1 MFCFKYLLLALPLL
15 ILGANAYAA
24 SMFPSSTLIS
34 IASSTP
40 SSIVGVDLNRDANI
54 DIAVTDS
61 TNNRVSV
68 LLNNG
73 AGAFPAITS
82 YNTGGATPVA
92 LSANRLNHD
101 AYTDLVMANSGNSRL
116 SLFYADAS
124 ANFQLLPAAT
134 TLAGGPGYASAD
146 RYSSMATGLT
156 PVDVM
161 SADINGDTYTDVV
174 AVNSGG
180 NTVSV
185 WLGTSAAGAGFSAPS
200 VYAVGT
206 APQAAVLGD
215 VDRNGSIDLVVANG
229 SAISISVLL
238 NNGAGVFNTKVD
250 YPALTVAQQGAD
262 PAAQPRSIAL
272 GDLNGDGNP
281 DVVVGNSGSRNISV
295 LLGNG
300 AGAFAAPVL
309 VNALGSSPMAI
320 AIADMNGDAR
330 QDIVT
335 ANLTG
340 EVSILL
346 GNGTGAFPG
355 PSLNFPAGTSPAAM
369 AIADFNKDG
378 KPDVLTANSG
388 SADIYIQTNQ
398 WITDTTPPNGIAII
412 KTTANVNSGLAGALA
427 KDIYTTLDGIIAAV
441 NAAPNTAPGFY
452 DNYTNVLQV
461 SVSYGCNDTDTGC
474 QQMQYS
480 VNGGGWSRWEK
491 LPLGAYN
498 FNITL
503 PAGDGVKDVQLR
515 FADGSGNV
523 SAIVSDSITLD
534 TIAPSGT
541 LLIANGAAVIN
552 SYSAVSIDYNCSDAG
567 GSGCAA
573 VVGGFGGSVTS
584 NPYGA
589 TNFDSNGI
597 AKYTW
602 NMGAING
609 TKTETVQFSDL
620 AGNLSATITD
630 SIILDT
636 IAPAAP
642 LIQLPATQFGNNT
655 RPLISGTAEANSTVD
670 LLDGISPLSQVTAS
684 ATGLWS
690 YTPAVPLAAGVHQ
703 FTATATD
710 VAGNRGAASTSL
722 VYVVDLVAPILTL
735 QGASTVTLTAGTPF
749 ADPYA
754 TVQDNLSVGLVVTRT
769 GLLDIYTAGSYTLVY
784 HAVDQAGNAAT
795 PVQRTVIVTDVVPP
809 VIILLGGNPYVM
821 PQGYPYV
828 DPGVTVTDNVNSGL
842 TAVVSGSVNTAT
854 LGSYLLTYNATDL
867 SGNKAIAVTRTV
879 NVTDQTAPLITLTGG
894 NAIALSIGAPFVDP
908 GAVVTD
914 NVDKN
919 LTASVTGAV
928 NSAVMGAYSLTYS
941 AVDTAGNNA
950 VPVVRTVT
958 VGDTSPPVIGLLG
971 NNPLVWAVG
980 VPFADPGSTV
990 TDNLDV
996 GLTATA
1002 VGTVNDAV
1010 VGGYSI
1016 TYNAIDNAGNAAV
1029 TVIRTVNVKDFTP
1042 PVISLL
1048 GGSPY
1053 TVAQGVTYVDPGV
1066 TVSDNVDIGLTA
1078 TVSGSVNTA
1087 LAGNY
1092 SLTYSATD
1100 AAGNVATKT
1109 RQVTV
1114 ADTTPPVI
1122 TLVGANPYSLAQGT
1136 IYVEPGVQVVD
1147 NVDGNLNA
1155 LISGTVNGNVVGA
1168 YPVSYNA
1175 IDQAG
1180 NAAITVVRTV
1190 NVIDQT
1196 APVLSLNGVNP
1207 MTLSLGAVFIDPGVT
1222 ISDNVDVGLT
1232 AIVTGAVNGNAVG
1245 SYSVTYQA
1253 IDAAGNSG
1261 VVSRVVNVVDQAA
1274 PVITLL
1280 GNNPYTMNVGDLFVD
1295 PGSVVVDNLDVGLN
1309 ASVSGTVNSSTPGSY
1324 SLIYQVV
1331 DSSGNSATASRT
1343 VQVVDTIVPVIIL
1356 NGGAVIT
1363 LPVGTV
1369 FNDPGSVVT
1378 DNVDS
1383 GLLAT
1388 VSGSVNSV
1396 LPGQY
1401 LLTYQAVDLSGNNA
1415 IAVTRTVN
1423 VVDPQAP
1430 LISLNGLNPLTVAQG
1445 SLFVDPGSVVTDNI
1459 DVGLAA
1465 TVSGTVDTLL
1475 VGSYVLTYNAI
1486 DNAGNAALPVIRT
1499 VNVVDKTAPVITLNG
1514 ASQLSVGYDA
1524 LAPFVDPGAIV
1535 TDNVDL
1541 LLAVTVK
1548 GFVNRASVG
1557 SYTLSYEARDS
1568 AGNIATATRMVQVVD
1583 QQAPVI
1589 SLVGSPVISLNVGS
1603 IFTDPG
1609 SIVYDNVDLNL
1620 LATAT
1625 GQVNTAVPGQY
1636 IITYSATDSA
1646 GNAAAT
1652 VSRTVNVQ
1660 DLSAPVISLLGSSQ
1674 VSILLGSIFVD
1685 PGAVV
1690 VDNVDNTLVATVSG
1704 SVNSAVVGSYLLSY
1718 NAVDTAGN
1726 VAATVQRTVL
1736 VNNQNPP
1743 LITLLGS
1750 NPYTLAVG
1758 SPWVDPGAIV
1768 TDNLNSG
1775 LVATVT
1781 GAVNSSIPGS
1791 YVLSYNVIDTA
1802 GTAATTQSRTVI
1814 VVDAVSPVITL
1825 NGAPTMTIAQGS
1837 LYIDYGASVTDN
1849 VDVGLVP
1856 VVTGA
1861 VNSAQVGVYT
1871 LSYTAVDRAG
1881 NVAPAVTR
1889 TVTVTDQSKPVI
1901 TLLGPSPYILALGA
1915 IWLDPGSQVVDNV
1928 DTALQSTVTGTV
1940 NSAVAGSYA
1949 LSYNA
1954 VDLAGNIASPV
1965 MRIVNVKDLT
1975 PPVITLNGASAITI
1989 AQGSLYV
1996 DSGASVIDNVDV
2008 GLVSTVTGVVNSA
2021 QVGVYTLTYSAL
2033 DRAGNAAQ
2041 SITRNVTVTDQ
2052 SKPVITLLG
2061 QNPYTLALGTGW
2073 VEPGAQVVDNVDKVL
2088 QATITGTVN
2097 AALAGLYTL
2106 SYNAVDSVG
2115 NVALTVT
2122 RTVNV
2127 KDLTPPVITLNG
2139 ASAITIAQG
2148 SLYVDSGA
2156 SVTDNVD
2163 VGLVATVTG
2172 VVNSAQV
2179 GVYTLSYSALDTAGN
2194 AAQVITRTVTVT
2206 DQTKPVI
2213 TLLGQSP
2220 YTLALG
2226 TGWVDPGV
2234 QVIDN
2239 VDNSLQ
2245 ASITGTVNTTLIGSY
2260 ILSYNAVDSAG
2271 NVALTVTRIVNV
2283 KDLTPPVITL
2293 NGASAITIAQGSLY
2307 VDSGASV
2314 TDNVDVGLVATIT
2327 GAVNSA
2333 QLGVYTLSYSAL
2345 DTAGNAAQV
2354 ITRTVTV
2361 TDQTKPVITLLGQSP
2376 YTLALGTGWVEPGAQ
2391 VVDNVDKALQATI
2404 TGTVN
2409 TTLIGSYILSYNAV
2423 DSAGNVALTVTRT
2436 VNVKDLTPPV
2446 ITLNGASAITIAQGS
2461 LYVDSG
2467 ASVTDNVDVGLVAT
2481 VTGAVNSAQVGVYT
2495 LSYSVL
2501 DTAGNAAQVI
2511 TRTVTVTDQTKP
2523 VISLIGGA
2531 VMTIGTGTQFI
2542 DPGTVVTDN
2551 VDLALVATATG
2562 LVNTAVVGSYT
2573 ITYSV
2578 SDSSNNAALPVVR
2591 TVNVS
2596 SDLIAPTVM
2605 APAPIVV
2612 AALQPGGTPVTNA
2625 QIANFLASATA
2636 SDNIGVVGPITHN
2649 APTITFPV
2657 GTTTVTFTA
2666 LDAAGNSGSA
2676 SATVTV
2682 NGYVDV
2688 TPPVLSI
2695 PASIVLYS
2703 VNPAGMSAS
2712 DTAIINFLAAATAT
2726 DDVAVVGGVTNNA
2739 VTTFPLGVTSVSFSA
2754 MDAAGNSSTASA
2766 NVTVVANQN
2775 PVAISNSAVGV
2786 AGSVVQISNVLAN
2799 DYDPDGNPL
2808 SVISVDAYSIAMGI
2822 IVDLYAGNFSYT
2834 PQAGFSGMDSFN
2846 YSISDGLG
2854 GTASGVVKISITPN
2868 LAPLPIFGNTP
2879 PVLLRNGN
2887 NGVIM
2892 QINSTKILTAFAV
2905 NNLTTNADAY
2915 TYSVAVTP
2923 PAIAYSAIQSATF
2936 GVPSA
2941 SRLTISAGP
2950 TSGTDIIQV
2959 TVRDPVTG
2967 LTASLPLIVT
2977 IQNPNVG
2984 GNTAAPAAD
2993 GLTTAQKINA
3003 GLNLLSVD
3011 TDGDGIPD
3019 SQELGDPNNPSD
3031 TDSDGVIDALEP
3043 GINSEDPSRALGM
3056 LDQSGTTSIGIVGLG
3071 NTLANVGL
3079 TQAPASASK
3088 PAGISLEMI
3097 TYEAHLPVNIYT
3109 AVNRFLFSAAILQP
3123 LKLFKVSYASL
3134 YTEIPPFNTTV
3145 PGEGW
3150 TLIDANTIELSL
3162 KDGGQFD
3169 LDGLQNGVVVDP
3181 LAFVQGTVVV
3191 TPKPVPVP
3199 APAPAPAAAGGG
3211 GGKGGGCTIAAAG
3224 TVDPTLLLLL
3234 LLVFANVFRCKLK
3247 QQRRL

>member
-1791 YVLSYNVIDTA
+1791 YVLSYNVVDTA

-2172 VVNSAQV
+2172 V
-2179 GVYTLSYSALDTAGN
+2179 
-2194 AAQVITRTVTVT
+2194 
-2206 DQTKPVI
+2206 
-2213 TLLGQSP
+2213 
-2220 YTLALG
+2220 
-2226 TGWVDPGV
+2226 
-2234 QVIDN
+2234 
-2239 VDNSLQ
+2239 
-2245 ASITGTVNTTLIGSY
+2245 
-2260 ILSYNAVDSAG
+2260 
-2271 NVALTVTRIVNV
+2271 
-2283 KDLTPPVITL
+2283 
-2293 NGASAITIAQGSLY
+2293 
-2307 VDSGASV
+2307 
-2314 TDNVDVGLVATIT
+2314 
-2327 GAVNSA
+2327 
-2333 QLGVYTLSYSAL
+2333 
-2345 DTAGNAAQV
+2345 
-2354 ITRTVTV
+2354 
-2361 TDQTKPVITLLGQSP
+2361 
-2376 YTLALGTGWVEPGAQ
+2376 
-2391 VVDNVDKALQATI
+2391 
-2404 TGTVN
+2404 
-2409 TTLIGSYILSYNAV
+2409 
-2423 DSAGNVALTVTRT
+2423 
-2436 VNVKDLTPPV
+2436 
-2446 ITLNGASAITIAQGS
+2446 
-2461 LYVDSG
+2461 
-2467 ASVTDNVDVGLVAT
+2467 
-2481 VTGAVNSAQVGVYT
+2481 VNSAQVGVYT